1 MSEEESN
8 VAERLMGALISKM
21 ENMDSELQILKSENA
36 QFRAAFNDPAVML
49 RKAGFVQAKTRLPAD
64 VLADPFRGEGDEFI
78 LKGFDGEV
86 ITAPETNA
94 DFHAMDWADIHQ
106 LADQAKSVGAIGNNV
121 GME

>member
-36 QFRAAFNDPAVML
+36 QFRAAINDPSVML
-49 RKAGFVQAKTRLPAD
+49 RKAGFVQARTRRPED
-64 VLADPFRGEGDEFI
+64 VVADPFRGEGDEFI
-78 LKGFDGEV
+78 LKGYDGEV
-86 ITAPETNA
+86 ITAPENNA

-106 LADQAKSVGAIGNNV
+106 LADQAKGAGAIGNNV

>member
-36 QFRAAFNDPAVML
+36 QFRAAINDPSVML
-49 RKAGFVQAKTRLPAD
+49 RKAGVVQARTRRPED
-64 VLADPFRGEGDEFI
+64 VVADPFRGEGDEFI
-78 LKGFDGEV
+78 LKGYDGEV
-86 ITAPETNA
+86 IAAPENNA

>member
-36 QFRAAFNDPAVML
+36 QFRAAINDPSVML
-49 RKAGFVQAKTRLPAD
+49 RKAGFEQARTRRPED
-64 VLADPFRGEGDEFI
+64 VVADPFRGEGDEFI
-78 LKGFDGEV
+78 LKGYDGEV
-86 ITAPETNA
+86 IAAPENNA

>member
-1 MSEEESN
+1 MSDEEGN

-36 QFRAAFNDPAVML
+36 QFRVALDDPAVML
-49 RKAGFVQAKTRLPAD
+49 RKAGFVQSRTRRPAD
-64 VLADPFRGEGDEFI
+64 VIADPFRGEGNEFI
-78 LKGFDGEV
+78 LKGFDGEA
-86 ITAPETNA
+86 ITAPENNA

-106 LADQAKSVGAIGNNV
+106 LADQAKGVGAIGNNV

>member
-94 DFHAMDWADIHQ
+94 DFHAMEWADIHQ
-106 LADQAKSVGAIGNNV
+106 LADQAKGAGAIGNNV

>member
-49 RKAGFVQAKTRLPAD
+49 RKAGFVQARTRRPAD
-64 VLADPFRGEGDEFI
+64 VVADPFRGEGDEFI
-78 LKGFDGEV
+78 LKGYDGEV
-86 ITAPETNA
+86 ITAPENNA

-106 LADQAKSVGAIGNNV
+106 LADQAKGAGAIGNNV

>member
-1 MSEEESN
+1 MSEEESD

-36 QFRAAFNDPAVML
+36 QFRAAINDPSVML
-49 RKAGFVQAKTRLPAD
+49 RKAGFVQARTRRPED
-64 VLADPFRGEGDEFI
+64 VVADPFRGEGDEFI
-78 LKGFDGEV
+78 LKGYDGEV
-86 ITAPETNA
+86 IAAPENNA

>member
-1 MSEEESN
+1 MSGEESD

-36 QFRAAFNDPAVML
+36 QFRAAINDPSVML
-49 RKAGFVQAKTRLPAD
+49 RKAGFVQARTRRPAD
-64 VLADPFRGEGDEFI
+64 VVADPFRGEGDEFI
-78 LKGFDGEV
+78 LKGYDGEV
-86 ITAPETNA
+86 ITAPENNA

-106 LADQAKSVGAIGNNV
+106 LADQAKGAGAIGNNV